1 MTYEELLRALNAV
14 IDDESALALYTEF
27 AEHLA
32 GCNPCHLVVDNVR
45 KTIRLYKAG
54 EPYPMP
60 EAFQERFRA
69 ALKAKWKAKFP
80 DAAV

>member
-32 GCNPCHLVVDNVR
+32 GCNPCHLVVDNIR

-60 EAFQERFRA
+60 EAFQDRFRA
-69 ALKAKWKAKFP
+69 ALRAKWKAKFP